1 VARSRLSYCARRRTP
16 AFSSLNGGTEA
27 SRGGTIDLSPA
38 LKTQL
43 FKISAQT
50 MHNNGGADTSTKS
63 TDSIRGD
70 LDQEALSIYGSDFPL
85 DSSKSEIRL
94 FSLHDSDDENAPLSG
109 QLERATLNDDYS
121 ALSYVWGDE
130 HNRRPIQL
138 NDVNTTITAN
148 LEKVLKQLRSEK
160 KATKIWVDAICIN
173 QRDNAE
179 KGRQVQ
185 IMSEIYKHA
194 NVRTVLWLG
203 EADNDSH
210 EALKLIATADTQF
223 FVDYDPSRA
232 SPALQALKVLLKR
245 AWWKRMWVIQEMMLS
260 PNPIVKCG
268 ADEVD
273 FEKFVIF
280 RNLHWEAQIADFERF
295 LPLHNLWKECPCTP
309 LLGYQRL
316 TWLDGELSSWLM
328 NVAPFQCRY
337 LRDKV
342 YGIMGL
348 IHPDIRKQITV
359 SYDEAVTDRM
369 VLLEATRICF
379 HREELIVLQQGQV
392 EKDTSLGLP
401 SWCPD
406 WNSNPI
412 IAPLV
417 GFQFAPYPATSSFRP
432 PTDKWLFGG
441 EGEIKPRFAFSK
453 DKEILYLH
461 GFVVDTVDFV
471 NGVGTEEMPEVA
483 VYTGDDLAIRAQ
495 HRMARL
501 ESTKR
506 ACLRWEEHVRTS
518 RSVNYSDSD
527 GGYEEAFCRTIA
539 VNRNFG
545 GKALDSD
552 VKPIFNAWIGREADS
567 DGASCSKPV
576 DAKVIQD
583 YSYSVVSRCAKRTFI
598 TTTTGYYGLAPQKTK
613 AGDLVC
619 IVYGADV
626 AFILRKPEP
635 ELGNVPGSFVGEAY
649 IHGIMQGEY
658 LEKAKG
664 EDFTGFWIK

>member
-1 VARSRLSYCARRRTP
+1 M
-16 AFSSLNGGTEA
+16 
-27 SRGGTIDLSPA
+27 D
-38 LKTQL
+38 
-43 FKISAQT
+43 
-50 MHNNGGADTSTKS
+50 NNGRADTSTKS
-63 TDSIRGD
+63 TESIHGD
-70 LDQEALSIYGSDFPL
+70 LDQEPRSIYGDLPL

-94 FSLHDSDDENAPLSG
+94 FSLHDSDDENALLSA

-130 HNRRPIQL
+130 HNQRPIQL

-148 LEKVLKQLRSEK
+148 LEKALKQLRAEK
-160 KATKIWVDAICIN
+160 KATKFWIDAICIN
-173 QRDNAE
+173 QRDNTE
-179 KGRQVQ
+179 KSGQVQ
-185 IMSEIYKHA
+185 MMGEIYKHA

-210 EALKLIATADTQF
+210 EAFKLIATADRQF
-223 FVDYDPSRA
+223 FVDYDPSA
-232 SPALQALKVLLKR
+232 TSPALQALRILLKR
-245 AWWKRMWVIQEMMLS
+245 PWWKRMWVIQEMMLS
-260 PNPIVKCG
+260 PNPIIKCG
-268 ADEVD
+268 ADEVN
-273 FEKFVIF
+273 FEKLVIF
-280 RNLHWEAQIADFERF
+280 RNLYWKAQNEDIERF
-295 LPLHNLWKECPCTP
+295 LPLLNLWRECPFTP
-309 LLGYQRL
+309 MLEYHRL
-316 TWLDGELSSWLM
+316 TWLDGELSLWLM
-328 NVAPFQCRY
+328 DVAPFQCRY

-359 SYDEAVTDRM
+359 SYDEAVDDKM
-369 VLLEATRICF
+369 VLLEATIISF
-379 HREELIVLQQGQV
+379 HREGLIPLQHGQV

-406 WNSNPI
+406 WNSKSTI
-412 IAPLV
+412 VPLV
-417 GFQFAPYPATSSFRP
+417 GFQFATYPVTSSFRP

-441 EGEIKPRFAFSK
+441 EGEIKPRLRFSK
-453 DKEILYLH
+453 NKEILFLH

-471 NGVGTEEMPEVA
+471 NGVGTEEISEAA

-495 HRMARL
+495 NRMERL
-501 ESTKR
+501 ESTKK

-518 RSVNYSDSD
+518 KSVNYSGSD

-539 VNRNFG
+539 VNRNFDQT
-545 GKALDSD
+545 ALDSD
-552 VKPIFNAWIGREADS
+552 VKPIFDAWIGREIAS

-576 DAKVIQD
+576 DAKRIKD
-583 YSYSVVSRCAKRTFI
+583 YSYSVLSLCTKRTFI
-598 TTTTGYYGLAPQKTK
+598 TTTTGYFGLAPQKTK

-635 ELGNVPGSFVGEAY
+635 ELGDVPGSFVGEAY

-658 LEKAKG
+658 LEKAKP
-664 EDFTGFWIK
+664 EDFTPFWMK